1 MRSSRNR
8 VCNLHSWSTW
18 TTQSNKS
25 LGIFKSSGKCKIC
38 ESSGEEFLEDEA
50 QPETEKQK
58 SKQKKTKKKKEKEVI
73 CVHYFALSALL
84 ILITPARSTVPS
96 TDSCHGL

>member
-58 SKQKKTKKKKEKEVI
+58 SKQKKTKKKEKEVI

>member
-58 SKQKKTKKKKEKEVI
+58 SKQKKTKKKEKEVI

-84 ILITPARSTVPS
+84 ILITPAGSTVPS